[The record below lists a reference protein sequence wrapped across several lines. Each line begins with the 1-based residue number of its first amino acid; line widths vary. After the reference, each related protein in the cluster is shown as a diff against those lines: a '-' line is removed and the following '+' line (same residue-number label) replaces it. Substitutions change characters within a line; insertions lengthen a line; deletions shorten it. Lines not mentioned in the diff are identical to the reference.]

1 MSDVDFIFFCD
12 FVVVYLTPL
21 ISYNPFLNLPMSNIN
36 FLSIDQLNLQEF
48 DSNSELIPLLT
59 PEDEEEMNNEELPA
73 SLPILPLRNTVLFPG
88 VVIPISAGRDKSIKL
103 INDANAGDKI
113 IGVVS
118 QKNEDIE
125 DPTKNDI
132 HTTGT
137 VARILRVLK
146 MPDGNI
152 TVILQGK
159 KRFEIDE
166 VTTEKPYIKATVKE
180 VEEKRPGKHDT
191 EFAAIVESIKE
202 LAIEIIKESP
212 NIPTEA
218 TFAIKNIESQ
228 SLLINFVSS
237 NMNLS
242 VIEKQNLLAMNTLKE
257 RALETLRFMNV
268 ELQKL
273 ELKNDI
279 QSKVRFDLDQQQREY
294 FLHQQMKTIQE
305 ELGGVSQEQEL
316 DEMRQKAISKKWD
329 VKTKTHFE
337 KELSKMQ
344 RMNPQAPDFGI
355 QRNYLELFLE
365 LPWNEFSKDNFD
377 LTRAQKI
384 LDRDHFGLEDVKKRM
399 IEHLA
404 VLKLRNDMKS
414 PILCLTGPPGVG
426 KTSIGKSVAAAL
438 GREYVRI
445 SLGGLRDEAEIRG
458 HRKTY
463 IGAMPGR
470 IIQSL
475 KKAGASNPVFVLD
488 EIDKLSNSNHGD
500 PSSALLEVLDPEQNN
515 SFYDNFLE
523 YGFDLSKV
531 MFIATSNNLSAIQ
544 PALRDRMEV
553 IKMSG
558 YTIEEKV
565 EIARQHL
572 FPKQLAAHGLTSK
585 ELTIGKKQLEKIV
598 EGYTRESGVRGLEAK
613 IAQVIRHAAKSVA
626 MEEEYNQKVTDEDI
640 VQVLGAPRMARD
652 KSESND
658 VAGVVTGLAWTA
670 VGGDILFIESLLSPG
685 KGTMTITGN
694 LGTVMKES
702 ATIALEYIKA
712 NTALLG
718 LDSDVISNYNIHLH
732 VPEGATPKDGP
743 SAGIAMLTS
752 LVSLFTQKKIKKN
765 MAMTGEITLR
775 GKVLPVG
782 GIKEKI
788 LAAKRANIKEIIL
801 CSENK
806 QDVDEIKPDY
816 IKGLTFHY
824 VKEMSEVLQ
833 IAITDQKVKNAKK
846 L

>member
-1 MSDVDFIFFCD
+1 MPNHKI
-12 FVVVYLTPL
+12 LT
-21 ISYNPFLNLPMSNIN
+21 IDNLS
-36 FLSIDQLNLQEF
+36 LHEF
-48 DSNSELIPLLT
+48 DSEAELIPLLT
-59 PEDEEEMNNEELPA
+59 PEDEEEMNNEELPE
-73 SLPILPLRNTVLFPG
+73 SLPILPLRNMVLFPG
-88 VVIPISAGRDKSIKL
+88 VVIPITAGRDKSIQL
-103 INDANAGDKI
+103 INDANAAGKN
-113 IGVVS
+113 IGVVA
-118 QKNEDIE
+118 QKNEEDE
-125 DPTKNDI
+125 DPTRADI
-132 HTTGT
+132 HTIGT

-159 KRFEIDE
+159 KRFEIAE
-166 VTTEKPYIKATVKE
+166 VVSEVPYLTATVKE
-180 VEEKRPGKHDT
+180 VAEKRPKKNDT
-191 EFAAIVESIKE
+191 EFNAIIDSLKE
-202 LAIEIIKESP
+202 LAIKIIQESP
-212 NIPTEA
+212 NLPSEA
-218 TFAIKNIESQ
+218 TFAIKNIESK
-228 SLLINFVSS
+228 SFLVNFVSS
-237 NMNLS
+237 NMTLS
-242 VIEKQNLLAMNTLKE
+242 VKEKQDLLQINNLKD

-305 ELGGVSQEQEL
+305 ELGGVSHEEEF
-316 DEMRQKAISKKWD
+316 DEMTQRAKTKKWD
-329 VKTKTHFE
+329 ETTQKHFE
-337 KELSKMQ
+337 KELSKLR
-344 RMNPQAPDFGI
+344 RMNPQAPDFSI
-355 QRNYLELFLE
+355 QRNYLDLFLD

-377 LTRAQKI
+377 LKRAQKI
-384 LDRDHFGLEDVKKRM
+384 LDRDHFGLEEVKKRM

-414 PILCLTGPPGVG
+414 PIICLTGPPGVG
-426 KTSIGKSVAAAL
+426 KTSIGRSIAEAL
-438 GREYVRI
+438 GRKYVRI

-463 IGAMPGR
+463 IGALPGR

-475 KKAGASNPVFVLD
+475 KKAGTSNPVFVLD
-488 EIDKLSNSNHGD
+488 EIDKLSNSHSGD

-523 YGFDLSKV
+523 MGYDLSKV
-531 MFIATSNNLSAIQ
+531 MFIATSNTMANIQ

-572 FPKQLAAHGLTSK
+572 FTRQLKEHGLTVK
-585 ELTIGKKQLEKIV
+585 DLTIGKKQLEKIV
-598 EGYTRESGVRGLEAK
+598 EGYTRESGVRGLENK
-613 IAQVIRHAAKSVA
+613 LAQVIRNAAKSVA
-626 MEEEYNQKVTDEDI
+626 MEEEYNKKVTDEDI
-640 VQVLGAPRMARD
+640 IKVLGVPRLERD
-652 KSESND
+652 KYESND
-658 VAGVVTGLAWTA
+658 VAGVVTGLAWTS

-712 NTALLG
+712 NSEAMG
-718 LDSDVISNYNIHLH
+718 LNPEILNKYNIHLH

-752 LVSLFTQKKIKKN
+752 LVSLYTQKRVKKN
-765 MAMTGEITLR
+765 LAMTGEITLR

-801 CSENK
+801 CHENK
-806 QDVDEIKPDY
+806 SDIDEIKPEY
-816 IKGLTFHY
+816 LTGLSFHY
-824 VKEMSEVLQ
+824 VKEMSEVIQ
-833 IAITDQKVKNAKK
+833 IAITDQKVKDAKK
-846 L
+846 LV

>member
-1 MSDVDFIFFCD
+1 MTKNHNMSSHNI
-12 FVVVYLTPL
+12 
-21 ISYNPFLNLPMSNIN
+21 ISFDNLS
-36 FLSIDQLNLQEF
+36 LQEF
-48 DSNSELIPLLT
+48 DTETDLIPLLT
-59 PEDEEEMNNEELPA
+59 PEDEEEMNKEKLPD

-103 INDANAGDKI
+103 INDANAGNKI
-113 IGVVS
+113 IGVVA
-118 QKNEDIE
+118 QKNEEDE

-132 HTTGT
+132 YTVGT
-137 VARILRVLK
+137 VAQILRVLK

-166 VTTEKPYIKATVKE
+166 VTSELPYLKATIKE
-180 VEEKRPGKHDT
+180 VEEKRPRKNDT
-191 EFAAIVESIKE
+191 EFDAITDSVRE

-228 SLLINFVSS
+228 SFLINFVSS
-237 NMNLS
+237 NMNLT
-242 VIEKQNLLAMNTLKE
+242 VKEKQDLLAINVLKE
-257 RALETLRFMNV
+257 RALETLRYMNV

-305 ELGGVSQEQEL
+305 ELGGVSNEQEIE
-316 DEMRQKAISKKWD
+316 EMRQKA
-329 VKTKTHFE
+329 KTKTWDEKTAKHFD
-337 KELSKMQ
+337 KEISKMQ

-365 LPWNEFSKDNFD
+365 LPWNHYSKDNFD
-377 LTRAQKI
+377 LKRAQKI
-384 LDRDHFGLEDVKKRM
+384 IDRDHFGLEDVKKRI

-414 PILCLTGPPGVG
+414 PIICLTGPPGVG
-426 KTSIGKSVAAAL
+426 KTSIGKSIAEAL

-475 KKAGASNPVFVLD
+475 KKAGTSNPVFVLD
-488 EIDKLSNSNHGD
+488 EIDKLSTSNQGD

-515 SFYDNFLE
+515 EFYDNFLE
-523 YGFDLSKV
+523 MGYDLSKV
-531 MFIATSNNLSAIQ
+531 MFIATSNNMATIQ
-544 PALRDRMEV
+544 PALKDRMEV
-553 IKMSG
+553 IKMTG
-558 YTIEEKV
+558 YTIEEKT
-565 EIARQHL
+565 EIARKHL
-572 FPKQLAAHGLTSK
+572 FPKQLKEHGLK
-585 ELTIGKKQLEKIV
+585 PKDLTIGRKQLEKIV
-598 EGYTRESGVRGLEAK
+598 EGYTRESGVRSLEQK
-613 IAQVIRHAAKSVA
+613 IAQVIRNAAKSVA
-626 MEEEYNQKVTDEDI
+626 MEEEYNLKVTDEDI
-640 VQVLGAPRMARD
+640 ERILGTPKLARD
-652 KSESND
+652 KSENND
-658 VAGVVTGLAWTA
+658 VAGVVTGLAWTS
-670 VGGDILFIESLLSPG
+670 VGGDILFIESLISAG
-685 KGTMTITGN
+685 KGNLTLTGN

-702 ATIALEYIKA
+702 ATIALEYIKSNA
-712 NTALLG
+712 ELFG
-718 LDSDVISNYNIHLH
+718 LAPEMMSKYNIHLH

-752 LVSLFTQKKIKKN
+752 LVSLFTQRKIKKN
-765 MAMTGEITLR
+765 IAMTGEITLR

-801 CSENK
+801 CHENIS
-806 QDVDEIKPDY
+806 DVEEIKPEY
-816 IKGLTFHY
+816 IQGLTFHY
-824 VKEMSEVLQ
+824 VKEMSEV
-833 IAITDQKVKNAKK
+833 IAFALTNEKVKNAKI